1 MIEQLEFTVSKE
13 DFLESGWKE
22 IINEAQPKVTEFY
35 FSELMQKARN
45 EANQNKKAVLELLA
59 AVSMIHLNVEK
70 FHKPID
76 NADRFSEEDLSYLTE
91 IVNDVSDFEL
101 QARIADILWLRKRN
115 PEMAKLAISGYLE
128 SAKEQ
133 EDFENWTWTVCR
145 TERALQLSSMI
156 KDSSLYQKVIDYI
169 IDLLDKCNGEDPLY
183 LSAELMRLLQSKR
196 EGDITKY
203 VAFCEKLA
211 QSSENQNNF
220 DKARRYWD
228 IQVSWHYIAQ
238 NQVDARN
245 ARIKIAET
253 YEKEADFHLHNH
265 STPYL
270 MASSSLERA
279 IMAYRNA
286 GNSGEKVEELKL
298 KLREYQKETSKEMVS
313 FPLDK
318 PDLAEFINES
328 IKNISGKSFNDA
340 IFNLARAFSPL
351 SISDL
356 ETQAREN
363 RKKYIFKQIFP
374 TVLHA
379 SDGRIIDREPTDETE
394 AVYADMF
401 ADAQRIRGIYVEGI
415 IEPSRNTISLEHFV
429 KTQDFLPFLIDN
441 PLVPVGRE
449 WIIAQ
454 GLHAG
459 LNFDFLT
466 ATHLLIPQIE
476 ESFRYVLIRLNIAS
490 ASFDDKG
497 IQNELNLNQFLKEEK
512 FTEKLKEIFGEDFI
526 FDLRGLL
533 VERFGANLR
542 NDMAHGLIDN
552 NSFYSVSTIYFWW
565 LALRFYV
572 LLHICL
578 LKIEKEE
585 ESSKES

>member
-1 MIEQLEFTVSKE
+1 MIEQFEFTITRE

-22 IINEAQPKVTEFY
+22 TIDEAQPKVIDYY
-35 FSELMQKARN
+35 FSKLSQKAKEESN
-45 EANQNKKAVLELLA
+45 VNKKAVLELLA
-59 AVSMIHLNVEK
+59 SVSICHLNVDK
-70 FHKPID
+70 FHDPIS
-76 NADRFSEEDLSYLTE
+76 NADRFSNEDLAYLAE

-115 PEMAKLAISGYLE
+115 PEMVKIAITSYLE
-128 SAKEQ
+128 SAKQQ
-133 EDFENWTWTVCR
+133 EDFEKWTWTADR
-145 TERALQLSSMI
+145 TERALQLSSMMK
-156 KDSSLYQKVIDYI
+156 KDQTLLEEVIDYI
-169 IDLLDKCNGEDPLY
+169 FGLLDKCNGEDPLY

-196 EGDITKY
+196 KGDVEKY
-203 VAFCEKLA
+203 ASFCEKLA
-211 QSSENQNNF
+211 KSSENQNNF

-228 IQVSWHYIAQ
+228 IKVSWHYISQ
-238 NQVDARN
+238 DQVAARDARL
-245 ARIKIAET
+245 KIAEN

-286 GNSGEKVEELKL
+286 GNSSEKVEELKL

-313 FPLDK
+313 FPIEK
-318 PDLAEFINES
+318 PDLADFIKDS
-328 IKNISGKSFNDA
+328 VKNVSDKSFNEA
-340 IFNLARAFSPL
+340 IINLARSFSPL
-351 SISDL
+351 KVSNL
-356 ETQAREN
+356 ETQAKEN
-363 RKKYIFKQIFP
+363 REKYIFGRMFP
-374 TVLHA
+374 KVLQA
-379 SDGRIIDREPTDETE
+379 SDGRIIAREPIDENE
-394 AVYADMF
+394 AIHADMF
-401 ADAQRIRGIYVEGI
+401 ADAQRMRGIYVEGI
-415 IEPSRNTISLEHFV
+415 IEPSRHTISLEHFV
-429 KTQDFLPFLIDN
+429 KIQDLLPFLIDN

-476 ESFRYVLIRLNIAS
+476 ESFRHILIRLNIAS

-512 FTEKLKEIFGEDFI
+512 FTIKLKEIFGEDFI

-552 NSFYSVSTIYFWW
+552 NSFYTVSTIYFWW
-565 LALRFYV
+565 LALRFYS

-578 LKIEKEE
+578 LKIDNNTEE
-585 ESSKES
+585 VL